1 MLHWNVKTERPESIP
16 VGRELSGLFACT
28 DECEAWMAR
37 ITPG

>member
-16 VGRELSGLFACT
+16 VGRELSGLSACA

-37 ITPG
+37 ITQG